1 MTRPYWLGRAVRKRH
16 RYAIEQV
23 FHTEFCEE
31 LVVGEARPAAAR
43 ARDGRGRGAQRR
55 TARWINTGRGYD

>member
-43 ARDGRGRGAQRR
+43 ARDGRGRGTQGRA
-55 TARWINTGRGYD
+55 ARWVDAGRGYD